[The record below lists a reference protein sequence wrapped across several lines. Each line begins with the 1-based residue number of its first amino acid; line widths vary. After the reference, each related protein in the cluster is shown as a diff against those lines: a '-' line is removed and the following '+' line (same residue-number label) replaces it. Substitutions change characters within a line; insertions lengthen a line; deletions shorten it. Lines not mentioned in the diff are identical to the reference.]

1 MSYSNTQI
9 LVTSLNIDSSDLNKD
24 IDKLVLHKLKDK
36 YEDICTEN
44 GFIVKDSIKLIN
56 RNLGKI
62 NTINNSSYIT
72 YIVRYSA
79 DIINLNDGDE
89 INIIVDRVN
98 KMGVLGYISTK
109 KNDFESSPIIIMVP
123 NEYFDES
130 TRDINSITK
139 NQKMNVV
146 IMGCRVKYGHK
157 KIQIVAKPK

>member
-1 MSYSNTQI
+1 MSYINKQI
-9 LVTSLNIDSSDLNKD
+9 LVTSLNISSSDLKKD
-24 IDKLVLHKLKDK
+24 IDKLILFKLKEK

-62 NTINNSSYIT
+62 NTINNNSFISYN
-72 YIVRYSA
+72 VRYSA
-79 DIINLNDGDE
+79 DIINLTDGD
-89 INIIVDRVN
+89 NLDIIVDRVN

-123 NEYFDES
+123 NECFNES

-139 NQKMNVV
+139 NQKMTV
-146 IMGCRVKYGHK
+146 IIIGCRLKYGHK